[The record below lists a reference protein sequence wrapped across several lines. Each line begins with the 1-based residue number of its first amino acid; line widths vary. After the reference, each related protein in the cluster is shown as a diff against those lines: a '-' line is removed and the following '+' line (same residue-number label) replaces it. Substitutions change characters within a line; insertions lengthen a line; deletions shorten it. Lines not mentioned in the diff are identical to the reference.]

1 MVENIRTLR
10 KELKA
15 AERQSARERQAKYQ
29 AARKAEGK
37 QRITAWVTADDA
49 ELIRLVLAA
58 PISFKSQMRDYLRR
72 STKQS

>member
-1 MVENIRTLR
+1 MVENIRALR
-10 KELKA
+10 RELKD
-15 AERQSARERQAKYQ
+15 AERQAARERQARFQQKQ
-29 AARKAEGK
+29 KAEGK

-72 STKQS
+72 SKQSQ

>member
-72 STKQS
+72 SKQSQ

>member
-1 MVENIRTLR
+1 MDSNIRAMR
-10 KELKA
+10 RELKA

-49 ELIRLVLAA
+49 ELIRLVLAS
-58 PISFKSQMRDYLRR
+58 PTSFKSQMRDYLRR
-72 STKQS
+72 SKQSQ

>member
-37 QRITAWVTADDA
+37 QRITAWVTPEDA
-49 ELIRLVLAA
+49 ELIRLVLVA
-58 PISFKSQMRDYLRR
+58 PTSFRNQMRDYLRR
-72 STKQS
+72 AKQSL

>member
-1 MVENIRTLR
+1 MNENIRAMR

-37 QRITAWVTADDA
+37 QRITAWVTPEDA
-49 ELIRLVLAA
+49 ELIRLVLVA
-58 PISFKSQMRDYLRR
+58 PTSFRNQMRDYLRR
-72 STKQS
+72 AKQSQ

>member
-1 MVENIRTLR
+1 MDSNIRAMR
-10 KELKA
+10 RELKA

-37 QRITAWVTADDA
+37 QRITAWVTPEDA

-58 PISFKSQMRDYLRR
+58 PTSFKSQMRDYLRR
-72 STKQS
+72 AKQSQ

>member
-1 MVENIRTLR
+1 MDSNIRAMR
-10 KELKA
+10 RELKA

-37 QRITAWVTADDA
+37 QRISTWVTPDDA

-58 PISFKSQMRDYLRR
+58 PTSFKSQMRDYLRR

>member
-1 MVENIRTLR
+1 MNENIRAMR

-37 QRITAWVTADDA
+37 QRITAWVTPEDA
-49 ELIRLVLAA
+49 ELIRLVLVA
-58 PISFKSQMRDYLRR
+58 PASFKTQVREYLRR
-72 STKQS
+72 TKQS